1 MNIGQSIYDLFGG
14 NGEIG
19 ILLCIFLI
27 FLLDALVIP
36 TPTSPSCSD
45 ASS

>member
-19 ILLCIFLI
+19 ILLCI
-27 FLLDALVIP
+27 LDRKSVV
-36 TPTSPSCSD
+36 
-45 ASS
+45 